1 MYIFYKLLHQR
12 EEGPCQIL
20 HPLHPF
26 VGKAKPNQAIQLA
39 QAINLTEAVLHAL
52 LGLAL
57 CNM

>member
-20 HPLHPF
+20 HPLQPF
-26 VGKAKPNQAIQLA
+26 VAIQLA